1 MPIKISFEEM
11 KQIIEKALYLLYS
24 KDSYILDRRLKEE
37 CINHRLAKHL
47 ESIFPFE
54 RYRES
59 QDSHHLNLTVDLEY
73 NKMGDDDKA
82 TQYEDYGS
90 DKHIRP
96 DIIIHS
102 RGNNFRNILAIE
114 AKKSY
119 VNLYDKYK
127 INKLMSNPYN
137 YQYGCTIS
145 YLIDKDYFIYTL
157 FSADRTEK
165 SKLHKRYIY

>member
-1 MPIKISFEEM
+1 MTSKISFEEM
-11 KQIIEKALYLLYS
+11 KQIIEKALRILYS
-24 KDSYILDRRLKEE
+24 EDNYIFHRRLKEE

-59 QDSHHLNLTVDLEY
+59 QDSHHLKLTVDLEY

-82 TQYEDYGS
+82 IQYEDYGS

-114 AKKSY
+114 AKKGY
-119 VNLYDKYK
+119 VKPHDKYK

-145 YLIDKDYFIYTL
+145 YLIDKDYFIYNL
-157 FSADRTEK
+157 HSKDRTEISRINK
-165 SKLHKRYIY
+165 SNV